1 MNPLTEHEL
10 MGLVESS
17 RGWEEAGRAR
27 GYYPRESRKPGLRA
41 MLSWECGIPGGKT
54 EH

>member
-10 MGLVESS
+10 MGLAESS
-17 RGWEEAGRAR
+17 RDWEEAGRTK
-27 GYYPRESRKPGLRA
+27 GYYSRENRKPGLRA
-41 MLSWECGIPGGKT
+41 MRSWECGILGGKT